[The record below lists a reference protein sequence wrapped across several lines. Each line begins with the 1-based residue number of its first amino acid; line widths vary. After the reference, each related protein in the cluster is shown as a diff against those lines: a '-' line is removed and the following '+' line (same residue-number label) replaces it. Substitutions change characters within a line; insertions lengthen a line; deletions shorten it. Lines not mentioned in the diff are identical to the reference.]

1 VSPKSNDRSLDK
13 KRRDTQRRSHVRTE
27 AEMGGMWPQA
37 QGCPELREAG
47 RDSLEPPEGAQP
59 CPTWISEFWS
69 LRLGGNR
76 LLLF

>member
-1 VSPKSNDRSLDK
+1 V
-13 KRRDTQRRSHVRTE
+13 KREEAGDTWRHKGEGHMKTE